1 MTVRGVGEV
10 MICFDRGVV
19 QTFCWEAE
27 VTTHC
32 MGGQG
37 LM

>member
-27 VTTHC
+27 VMTRC
-32 MGGQG
+32 MGDQD